1 MVRPDRKDW
10 SQRLDDAL
18 WAYRT
23 AYKTPIGMSPYRLVF
38 GKPCHL
44 PVEFEHK
51 AFWAIKQCNMNL
63 EEAGVQRKLDLQEL
77 EEIRNETYENALIY
91 KERSR
96 TFHDQQISRKTFEV
110 GQKVLLYQSRL
121 KLFPGKL
128 RSRWIG
134 PFIVTRV
141 FPYGAVEIH
150 GAKTDNKFVVNGHRL
165 KHYYEGFSSGEVETI
180 SLDAPPCPKQ

>member
-10 SQRLDDAL
+10 SQRLEDAL

-63 EEAGVQRKLDLQEL
+63 EEAGAQRKLDLQEF
-77 EEIRNETYENALIY
+77 EEIRNKAYENALIY

-96 TFHDQQISRKTFEV
+96 AFHDQQISRKTFEV
-110 GQKVLLYQSRL
+110 
-121 KLFPGKL
+121 
-128 RSRWIG
+128 
-134 PFIVTRV
+134 
-141 FPYGAVEIH
+141 VEIQS
-150 GAKTDNKFVVNGHRL
+150 AKSDNKFVVNGHRL
-165 KHYYEGFSSGEVETI
+165 KHYYETFSSGEVETI
-180 SLDAPPCPKQ
+180 SLDAPPCPHQ